1 MLAFGVLGAAA
12 ITPRA
17 LIYPC
22 VDEPKAH
29 IRAIAA
35 RDKNRASVVADWARI
50 PDVEDDYQAVIDPHY
65 GASRMDSQSTS
76 GWETCSVRKI
86 FGGE

>member
-29 IRAIAA
+29 VRAIAA

-50 PDVEDDYQAVIDPHY
+50 PDAVSYTHLTLPTI
-65 GASRMDSQSTS
+65 
-76 GWETCSVRKI
+76 CSV
-86 FGGE
+86 

>member
-50 PDVEDDYQAVIDPHY
+50 PDVEDDYQAVIDNPKVNVIYIPLPITGHHEW
-65 GASRMDSQSTS
+65 TL
-76 GWETCSVRKI
+76 KH
-86 FGGE
+86 